1 MAAGPQVGE
10 RAPDFELDGT
20 DGTFRLS
27 DHAGE
32 RVILLFYPRDGGAV
46 CRRQFRSY
54 GRAGEAFAALD
65 ATIVGISPDPVA
77 SHERFAAELGF
88 SAPLL
93 ADAGGVVATMYG
105 AVSHRGRTQRAL
117 VLIDAAGRLR
127 HRHDRPFGLTFPQVE
142 DIRGV
147 LEGLE
152 LTGIY
157 YVS

>member
-1 MAAGPQVGE
+1 VLRAHLE
-10 RAPDFELDGT
+10 RP
-20 DGTFRLS
+20 
-27 DHAGE
+27 
-32 RVILLFYPRDGGAV
+32 VILLFYPRDGGAV
-46 CRRQFRSY
+46 CRRQFGSY
-54 GRAGEAFAALD
+54 GREDAAFAALD
-65 ATIVGISPDPVA
+65 ATIVGISPDSVA
-77 SHERFAAELGF
+77 SHERFAAQLGF

-117 VLIDAAGRLR
+117 MLIDAAGRLR
-127 HRHDRPFGLTFPQVE
+127 HRHVRPFGLTFPPVE

-152 LTGIY
+152 LTRNY

>member
-1 MAAGPQVGE
+1 MGGVAPNFTLEGTHGLFVLREHLE
-10 RAPDFELDGT
+10 RP
-20 DGTFRLS
+20 
-27 DHAGE
+27 
-32 RVILLFYPRDGGAV
+32 VVLLFYPRDGGAV
-46 CRRQFRSY
+46 CRRQFGSY
-54 GRAGEAFAALD
+54 GREGAAFAALD

-88 SAPLL
+88 PAPLL
-93 ADAGGVVATMYG
+93 TDAGGVVATMYG

-127 HRHDRPFGLTFPQVE
+127 HRHVRPFGLTFPQVE

-152 LTGIY
+152 LTRTY